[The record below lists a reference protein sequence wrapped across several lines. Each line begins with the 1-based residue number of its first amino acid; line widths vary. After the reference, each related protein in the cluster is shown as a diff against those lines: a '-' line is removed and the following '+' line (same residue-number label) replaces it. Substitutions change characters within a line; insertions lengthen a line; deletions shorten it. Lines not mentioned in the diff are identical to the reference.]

1 MSDRMDSDS
10 NTSDAYAR
18 NDADFGSDGRYTGIG
33 AELQE
38 ERLRCGLSLEDVSQ
52 RLRIRVQH
60 LASIEEGRFGDLPG
74 RIYAIGFV
82 RSYAE
87 FLGADGDVCVSLF
100 KDEVGPDGHSR
111 KLSFPTPPIENRR
124 PGMMT
129 LVVSVLLGA
138 LIYGGW
144 YLYSNQDDRIAVR
157 VPEVPERLIE
167 QTTPQR
173 SGSDS
178 IVGANASE
186 VPPETRRIA
195 DEVAAAPVEPS
206 TDTPSEALDSGEQTG
221 DDTAATS
228 ETVPAAPSD
237 DLAAARPDAADTDAT
252 AETPAADDGAAS
264 ATAEE
269 APAGNANA
277 AKQIA
282 SAGIETPEPAPI
294 AVEPEGEAARADAG
308 ADSNADGGNETA
320 AAEAPAAEETRMAAL
335 TPPPLPPSA
344 QRDGYVPRVFGITN
358 RDARIVV
365 RALEPAQI
373 IVKQSGGRTLLPHRM
388 MQPGDTYRVPNTKG
402 VILESENIHNLEIF
416 LDGQSMGSAGVLAA
430 PAQALALSPDIL
442 RTLAR

>member
-206 TDTPSEALDSGEQTG
+206 TDTPSEALDSGAQTDG
-221 DDTAATS
+221 DAAAGS

-237 DLAAARPDAADTDAT
+237 DLAAAQPDAADTDAT

-269 APAGNANA
+269 APRNRSPMPGSKPRNPRRSRWSPKARPRAP
-277 AKQIA
+277 
-282 SAGIETPEPAPI
+282 TPAPT
-294 AVEPEGEAARADAG
+294 ALPTAGTKPPRPKRPQRKRPGWPRSRPRRCRPRRSATATCPASSASPTAMPASSSARWNRRRSSSSRAAAARCCP
-308 ADSNADGGNETA
+308 TA
-320 AAEAPAAEETRMAAL
+320 
-335 TPPPLPPSA
+335 
-344 QRDGYVPRVFGITN
+344 
-358 RDARIVV
+358 
-365 RALEPAQI
+365 
-373 IVKQSGGRTLLPHRM
+373 
-388 MQPGDTYRVPNTKG
+388 
-402 VILESENIHNLEIF
+402 
-416 LDGQSMGSAGVLAA
+416 
-430 PAQALALSPDIL
+430 
-442 RTLAR
+442 